1 MVKVLCLP
9 VGVWKVIFF
18 LLQFLNF
25 GFFIG
30 SLVFDVWFK
39 QRWNYPGN
47 IDSENYKGRLFSAKD
62 HLVGLCDEGDS
73 FKYCYDECRDL
84 CDDLSSNKGDCRDF
98 CDRFKYW
105 YRAGVAYTVFDII
118 AAVLSFII
126 AFMIIMSFCR
136 SQSIRR
142 FFNLYV
148 TAFFM
153 IAVFL
158 CHFLGFV
165 VYAGVAKLKF
175 HDCTHDF
182 DYSGSKSVCA
192 QAGAKFALFVLI
204 WLLFIVPIYFI
215 VARKAKIE
223 EQNSE
228 NGGYQAHLNR

>member
-98 CDRFKYW
+98 CDRPNIGTEQEWPILYSILLQPSFH
-105 YRAGVAYTVFDII
+105 
-118 AAVLSFII
+118 LS
-126 AFMIIMSFCR
+126 
-136 SQSIRR
+136 
-142 FFNLYV
+142 LP
-148 TAFFM
+148 
-153 IAVFL
+153 L
-158 CHFLGFV
+158 
-165 VYAGVAKLKF
+165 
-175 HDCTHDF
+175 
-182 DYSGSKSVCA
+182 
-192 QAGAKFALFVLI
+192 
-204 WLLFIVPIYFI
+204 
-215 VARKAKIE
+215 
-223 EQNSE
+223 
-228 NGGYQAHLNR
+228 